1 MVALLKQQ
9 KENRTILQWCA
20 RLPFLC
26 ILSNKYP
33 LSFAL
38 SFNKSCWNWFMFR
51 TAEMLKVS
59 ISSFAL
65 FREIE
70 EETPDLKCELS
81 IISWRMKFE
90 NNII

>member
-1 MVALLKQQ
+1 MVALFKQQ

-26 ILSNKYP
+26 ILSNKYL
-33 LSFAL
+33 LSFSL
-38 SFNKSCWNWFMFR
+38 SFYKNRWNWFMFR
-51 TAEMLKVS
+51 TTEMRKVS

-65 FREIE
+65 FREIV
-70 EETPDLKCELS
+70 EETPDLKCDLS

>member
-1 MVALLKQQ
+1 
-9 KENRTILQWCA
+9 
-20 RLPFLC
+20 
-26 ILSNKYP
+26 
-33 LSFAL
+33 
-38 SFNKSCWNWFMFR
+38 MFR

-65 FREIE
+65 FREIV